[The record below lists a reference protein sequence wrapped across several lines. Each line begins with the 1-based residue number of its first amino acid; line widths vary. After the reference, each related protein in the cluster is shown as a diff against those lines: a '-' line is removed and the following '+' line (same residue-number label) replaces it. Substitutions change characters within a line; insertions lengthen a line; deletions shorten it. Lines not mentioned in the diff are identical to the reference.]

1 MASEEERNK
10 KREYAKNRYQNMSEE
25 KKQKSMG
32 NNTEK
37 ISLQKKDKK
46 KKEYMK
52 EYIKNQ
58 SNNVLEE
65 IEENNE

>member
-1 MASEEERNK
+1 
-10 KREYAKNRYQNMSEE
+10 MSEE